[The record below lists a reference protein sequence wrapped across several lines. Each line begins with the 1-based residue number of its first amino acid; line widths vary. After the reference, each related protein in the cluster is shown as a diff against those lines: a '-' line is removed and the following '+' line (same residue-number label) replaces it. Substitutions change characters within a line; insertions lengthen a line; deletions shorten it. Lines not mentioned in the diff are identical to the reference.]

1 MLGVWWS
8 KIMPP
13 RPSHVRVRDV
23 LTTIEVLRAVCCG
36 QVKSNCTVGR
46 CEITRYDRQSPGSP
60 VESRSQRMITRPRH
74 ADADRSHLRPSA
86 RAARRGAPAP
96 DRRTADG
103 TAHSLDRA
111 TRGPGPLWSD
121 HGVACF
127 RARHRRRTGARP
139 RAPRTAT
146 GMESTTHKALLDVL
160 HSFRYLR
167 HPPPAPRGPSLGSRL
182 YRSPGRSTCS
192 PQRLFR
198 SRPSLIPHTSL

>member
-1 MLGVWWS
+1 MEQNHAFSPIACASERRADDDRRSACRVGVS
-8 KIMPP
+8 CGPGQ
-13 RPSHVRVRDV
+13 
-23 LTTIEVLRAVCCG
+23 IELH
-36 QVKSNCTVGR
+36 VGR
-46 CEITRYDRQSPGSP
+46 CEITRYDRQSTGLKAVPR
-60 VESRSQRMITRPRH
+60 ESISRDLVTPTR
-74 ADADRSHLRPSA
+74 RPH
-86 RAARRGAPAP
+86 AARRGPRP
-96 DRRTADG
+96 GPPHG
-103 TAHSLDRA
+103 TALARPGDQ
-111 TRGPGPLWSD
+111 RGPGPLWSD

-127 RARHRRRTGARP
+127 RARHRRRTGARDPP
-139 RAPRTAT
+139 RAT